1 MNAAVTALIEEL
13 DAETQRIW
21 TTEPRE
27 VRAMRLGVFTSGA
40 GSYAQYFSNMVFVN
54 GDMRALSS
62 WITPGVV
69 MNAIGDETFSLE
81 QCKSVFR
88 WVNLINVDFLA
99 YCGFTRFG
107 TFVHQVIERFELIET
122 KDELLELVKAWYAYA
137 NRMYLWV
144 HQAFPWGLGAAFPL
158 AKADDADFIREE
170 LDSAEVRDYFAAYGQ
185 GLTAYA
191 SSAQPE
197 TTR

>member
-1 MNAAVTALIEEL
+1 
-13 DAETQRIW
+13 
-21 TTEPRE
+21 
-27 VRAMRLGVFTSGA
+27 MRLGVYTSGA
-40 GSYAQYFSNMVFVN
+40 GSYSQYFSNMVFVN

-69 MNAIGDETFSLE
+69 MSAIGDDSFSLE

-107 TFVHQVIERFELIET
+107 TFVHRVIECFEHLDS
-122 KDELLELVKAWYAYA
+122 KDDLLQLVKAWYAYA

-144 HQAFPWGLGAAFPL
+144 HQAFPWGLGAAFPNATVAD
-158 AKADDADFIREE
+158 AKFAADELGSNEVEE
-170 LDSAEVRDYFAAYGQ
+170 YFARYGQ
-185 GLTAYA
+185 GLMAYA
-191 SSAQPE
+191 SVAEPE
-197 TTR
+197 AAR